1 MPKVK
6 GAKAASGKKA
16 KAAAKKKPAKRQT
29 RKAPNKSASDGGFF
43 GFDFVGQA
51 RQLSIAGAAG
61 AGILLVGFIAAFW
74 AGGYVGLL
82 TERVD
87 RAFRGTLVSAGL
99 DIERLT
105 LKGRRDT
112 AMEDIEAAVGPVI
125 GSSLLHFDLDAA
137 RARVEGLGWVRSAA
151 VMRLY
156 PDTVH
161 VSIRERVPAA
171 VWQLTGNLHL
181 IDDNGVIIRQVGAY
195 EYSSL
200 PLIVG
205 AGAPQ
210 AASNVLK
217 ALAGHEEIEEK
228 VAALVRV
235 GERRWNLRLR
245 NKLDVKL
252 PEEGLE
258 DALEALAIIQAAH
271 GTLDQDLEYI
281 DLRDRER
288 VIVRPRKG
296 AAGQLAPNA
305 PA

>member
-6 GAKAASGKKA
+6 GKT
-16 KAAAKKKPAKRQT
+16 AAKKKTSAVKKKASKRPA
-29 RKAPNKSASDGGFF
+29 RKTQAKARGGQGGFS
-43 GFDFVGQA
+43 FDFLSQA
-51 RQLSIAGAAG
+51 RQLSIAGIAG
-61 AGILLVGFIAAFW
+61 AGVLLVGFLAAFW

-87 RAFRGTLVSAGL
+87 RAVRGGLVSAGL

-105 LKGRRDT
+105 VKGRRDT
-112 AMEDIEAAVGPVI
+112 TMDDIEAAIGPVI

-137 RARVEGLGWVRSAA
+137 RARIEGLGWVRSAA

-171 VWQLTGNLHL
+171 VWQLSGNLHL

-205 AGAPQ
+205 AGAPE
-210 AASNVLK
+210 AASDVLK
-217 ALAGHEEIEEK
+217 ALAGHDEIEEK
-228 VAALVRV
+228 IAALVRV

-252 PEEGLE
+252 PEDGLE

-281 DLRDRER
+281 DLRDPER

-296 AAGQLAPNA
+296 AAGRIKAGA